1 MTSDSTPTVSLS
13 SRLSGVRVGLR
24 DDLTVSRHVFR
35 GQPAYVVTDPITFQ
49 NQRLDLCDYDVLTRL
64 RSDVSLGDI
73 FTQLVKEGRLGEGD
87 EELFYAFV
95 VNLHRLGFLQLPVSD
110 DKLLYRRFE
119 ARRQAARRG
128 RWASLLY
135 LRVPL
140 WNPDAFLR
148 RTVVHVRPLFSVGA
162 LALWIALV
170 LSALWLAW
178 SRRADLG
185 NPLQGLLVAGNAPL
199 LVLTLIVLKVFHEFG
214 HAYACRHFGGA
225 VPEMG
230 AYFILFTPCAY
241 VDATASWSFARKR
254 DRMIVCL
261 AGMYVE
267 IAIAAAAVWVWAMTS
282 DSLLRSLCYNI
293 MFLAGSVTVLFNI
306 NPLMRYDG
314 YYLLSDWLEIPNLR
328 QRAARHVGDALKR
341 VLLGVRG
348 SAPPVHGRLAWTL
361 LSFGLASAWYRVML
375 TIAIV
380 AVLASKSLW
389 LGVIVGGGMLLKFAG
404 ALTLRLTSY
413 LWYSD
418 ETAGV
423 RARAVALSLIALIA
437 LPTGIMMIPLP
448 SSVRASAV
456 VEREYEDVVRVRRSG
471 FVEAVNCDIG
481 DAVVPSR
488 PLVSLSSLGL
498 VESVQEAEATLRSS
512 EIRLDALLATG
523 DPEAEQ
529 EKARLAAHRLTLA
542 ERRRGLNELS
552 VRASAPGEVVE
563 ALRPRDIGRLLNEGE
578 QAFVVASGG
587 WRVRAWLTA
596 EEFGA
601 IQPRVGDTVQ
611 FRPRGAPSTVL
622 GGTIERVAPGGSNQ
636 FEFSS
641 ITQLSG
647 GAITVDPVSG
657 KSTEP
662 YFEVVVSL
670 ANPEGAVLRRHM
682 TGVARLEAGAE
693 AVGTRLARQVVRF
706 WNKLLAG

>member
-1 MTSDSTPTVSLS
+1 MTSLPTAAPSLA
-13 SRLSGVRVGLR
+13 SRLRGAQVGLR
-24 DDLTVSRHVFR
+24 DDLKVSRHVFR
-35 GQPAYVVTDPITFQ
+35 GEPAYVVTDPITFQ
-49 NQRLDLCDYDVLTRL
+49 NQRLDLREYNVLTQL
-64 RSDVSLGDI
+64 RSDVPLGDT
-73 FTQLVKEGRLGEGD
+73 FARLVREGRLGEGD
-87 EELFYAFV
+87 EESFYTFV
-95 VNLHRLGFLQLPVSD
+95 VSLHRVGFLQLPVSD

-119 ARRQAARRG
+119 ARRNAARRG
-128 RWASLLY
+128 RWTSLLY

-140 WNPDAFLR
+140 WNPDAFLQK
-148 RTVVHVRPLFSVGA
+148 TMACVRPVFSAGA

-178 SRRADLG
+178 SRRADLE
-185 NPLQGLLVAGNAPL
+185 NPLQGLLVTGNAPL

-241 VDATASWSFARKR
+241 VDATASWSFASKR

-267 IAIAAAAVWVWAMTS
+267 IAIAAAAVWAWAMTS

-328 QRAARHVGDALKR
+328 QRAARHVGDVMKR

-348 SAPPVHGRLAWTL
+348 SAPLVRGRLGWTL

-380 AVLASKSLW
+380 AVLASRSLW
-389 LGVIVGGGMLLKFAG
+389 LGAIVGGGMLLRIARG
-404 ALTLRLTSY
+404 LTLRLTSY

-418 ETAGV
+418 ETVGV

-437 LPTGIMMIPLP
+437 APAGIMMIPLP
-448 SSVRASAV
+448 SSVRAAAV
-456 VEREYEDVVRVRRSG
+456 VEREHEEVVRVRRAGS
-471 FVEAVNCDIG
+471 VEDVGCEIG
-481 DAVVPSR
+481 DMVLPTL
-488 PLVSLSSLGL
+488 PLLSLSNITL
-498 VESVQEAEATLRSS
+498 VESVQEAEAAVRAS
-512 EIRLDALLATG
+512 EIRLDALHAAG

-542 ERRRGLNELS
+542 ERRRGLDELS
-552 VRASAPGEVVE
+552 VRASALGEVLE
-563 ALRPRDIGRLLNEGE
+563 ALRPRDVGRYLNEGE
-578 QAFVVASGG
+578 QAFVVASGS

-596 EEFGA
+596 EEFGS
-601 IQPRVGDTVQ
+601 IRPRVGDAVQ
-611 FRPRGAPSTVL
+611 FRPTAAPSMQL
-622 GGTIERVAPGGSNQ
+622 IGTIERVAPGGSNQ

-647 GAITVDPVSG
+647 GTITVNPVTG

-662 YFEVVVSL
+662 YFELVIML
-670 ANPEGAVLRRHM
+670 ADPKGGVLRRHM
-682 TGVARLEAGAE
+682 TGVARLEAGTE
-693 AVGTRLARQVVRF
+693 AIGARLARQVVRF